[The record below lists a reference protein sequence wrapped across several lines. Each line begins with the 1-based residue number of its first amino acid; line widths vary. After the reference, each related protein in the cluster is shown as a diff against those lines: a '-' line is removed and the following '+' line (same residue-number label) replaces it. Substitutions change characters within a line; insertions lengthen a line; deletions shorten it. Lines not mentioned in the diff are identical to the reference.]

1 MRLGGSLALPQLGIG
16 VCSYAM
22 SDPAPSLSSTTHA
35 PNDRTALSAALK
47 QRAAE
52 IGFELVG
59 IAPAVRA
66 GTWERLDEWLAR
78 GFSGEMKYIER
89 RKDAYQHPEHVL
101 PQVRSVVMLG
111 LVYGSGGASRR
122 ARAEASEVD
131 RPDHVSPAPRIARY
145 AQGTR
150 DYHDVMRDKLKQL
163 ADSLH
168 QLQPGCR
175 TRGVV
180 DTAPLLERDYA
191 RLAGLGWF
199 GKNTLLINRYLG
211 SELFLAAL
219 LTDCD
224 LEPDAPHETQHCG
237 SCTRCLDACPTG
249 AFPEAYILD
258 ATKCISYLTI
268 ELRHTSIPEPLRSG
282 VGDWLFGCDVCQTVC
297 PWNTKA
303 PATRVPEF
311 SPETSLT
318 DRPLSE
324 WLALTAEQFEP
335 LLGPTPLSRPGWP
348 GIVRNACI
356 AAGNTKS
363 PTHLPRLEQLAAHAD
378 PIVREAAQWAIE
390 QITSHPRPPATGET
404 D

>member
-1 MRLGGSLALPQLGIG
+1 
-16 VCSYAM
+16 M
-22 SDPAPSLSSTTHA
+22 SVPVPSSSSPTNAPD
-35 PNDRTALSAALK
+35 DRSALSAALK
-47 QRAAE
+47 EQATA

-59 IAPAVRA
+59 IAPAIRA

-78 GFSGEMKYIER
+78 GFAGEMKYIER
-89 RKDAYQHPEHVL
+89 RKAAYQHPEHVL

-111 LVYGSGGASRR
+111 LVYGSGGARR
-122 ARAEASEVD
+122 RDKTAVLDVGHSDHAS
-131 RPDHVSPAPRIARY
+131 SAPRIARY
-145 AQGTR
+145 AQGSR
-150 DYHDVMRDKLKQL
+150 DYHDVIREKLKQL

-199 GKNTLLINRYLG
+199 GKNTLLINRRMG

-224 LEPDAPHETQHCG
+224 LASDEPHQTQHCG
-237 SCTRCLDACPTG
+237 SCMRCLDACPTG
-249 AFPEAYILD
+249 AFPEPYVLD

-268 ELRHTSIPEPLRSG
+268 ELRNASIPEPLRTG
-282 VGDWLFGCDVCQTVC
+282 MGDWLFGCDVCQTVC
-297 PWNTKA
+297 PWNAKA

-311 SPETSLT
+311 KPDHLLT

-324 WLALTAEQFEP
+324 WLALTAEQFEQQ
-335 LLGPTPLSRPGWP
+335 LGPTPLSRPGWP
-348 GIVRNACI
+348 GIIRNACI
-356 AAGNTKS
+356 AAGNSKDSTY
-363 PTHLPRLEQLAAHAD
+363 LPLLAPIATDAD

-390 QITSHPRPPATGET
+390 QITTKSGRPAI
-404 D
+404 

>member
-1 MRLGGSLALPQLGIG
+1 
-16 VCSYAM
+16 M
-22 SDPAPSLSSTTHA
+22 SVPAPSSSSPTNA
-35 PNDRTALSAALK
+35 PDDRSALSAALK
-47 QRAAE
+47 ERASE

-59 IAPAVRA
+59 IAPAIRP
-66 GTWERLDEWLAR
+66 GTWEKLDEWLAR
-78 GFSGEMKYIER
+78 GFAGEMKYIER
-89 RKDAYQHPEHVL
+89 RKAAYQHPEHVL

-111 LVYGSGGASRR
+111 LVYGSGSASCSDKTAVRKVGHSDY
-122 ARAEASEVD
+122 AS
-131 RPDHVSPAPRIARY
+131 SAPRIARY

-150 DYHDVMRDKLKQL
+150 DYHDVIREKLKQL

-199 GKNTLLINRYLG
+199 GKNTLLINRRMG

-224 LEPDAPHETQHCG
+224 LVPDEPHQTRHCG
-237 SCTRCLDACPTG
+237 SCTRCLDACPTA
-249 AFPEAYILD
+249 AFPEPYVLD

-268 ELRHTSIPEPLRSG
+268 ELRNASIPEPLRTG
-282 VGDWLFGCDVCQTVC
+282 MGDWLFGCDVCQTVC
-297 PWNTKA
+297 PWNAKA

-311 SPETSLT
+311 TPNHLLT

-324 WLALTAEQFEP
+324 WLALTAEQFEQQ
-335 LLGPTPLSRPGWP
+335 LGPTPLSRPGWP
-348 GIVRNACI
+348 GIIRNACI
-356 AAGNTKS
+356 AAGNSKDS
-363 PTHLPRLEQLAAHAD
+363 THLPRLEQLATDAD
-378 PIVREAAQWAIE
+378 PIVCEAAHWAIE
-390 QITSHPRPPATGET
+390 QINSKSGRPAI
-404 D
+404 